1 MTSTKNVLGGELR
14 VCCTEPLTGFYRNG
28 RCETGAQDLGVHIV
42 CAEVTADFLAF
53 SKERGND
60 LTTPMPMYDFPGLKP
75 GDCWCLCAA
84 RWREALE
91 AGIAPP
97 IVLEATHEKM
107 LDYFPLEVL
116 QEHAADL
123 K

>member
-84 RWREALE
+84 RWQEALE